1 MIATHYHTQV
11 LLYEGDSGSV
21 GVIKLSCAAA
31 APVDEP
37 VTFTVYHFEME
48 VPLEFIS
55 TTPSTTSR
63 TRQVILAVSSFSP
76 SLIS

>member
-1 MIATHYHTQV
+1 MIATHCHMQI
-11 LLYEGDSGSV
+11 LLYEGDSGSE
-21 GVIKLSCAAA
+21 GVINCLVPPAA
-31 APVDEP
+31 VDEP
-37 VTFTVYHFEME
+37 VTFTVYHFDME